1 MASSVSVPFS
11 ELLRQPTETTG
22 RLAQVRSMRLSRRGA
37 EDLVLMYAD
46 RAEAES
52 QAIDATSRM
61 LAHLAHLHPGLISG
75 LLPNVLPWAR
85 FLPAHDLEEFAA
97 EFVAVAEAA
106 GSTGN
111 LAPLAQLITEWRH
124 TAEVQADPDLHRALT
139 RTDLVDHGPVPVPE
153 AQ

>member
-1 MASSVSVPFS
+1 
-11 ELLRQPTETTG
+11 
-22 RLAQVRSMRLSRRGA
+22 MRLSRRDA

-61 LAHLAHLHPGLISG
+61 LAHLARLHPELITG

-85 FLPAHDLEEFAA
+85 LLPARDLEEFAV
-97 EFVAVAEAA
+97 EFVAIAEAA
-106 GSTGN
+106 GSIGN
-111 LAPLAQLITEWRH
+111 PAPLAQLITEWRH
-124 TAEVQADPDLHRALT
+124 AAEVHADPDLYRALT
-139 RTDLVDHGPVPVPE
+139 RTDLVDQGLVPVPD